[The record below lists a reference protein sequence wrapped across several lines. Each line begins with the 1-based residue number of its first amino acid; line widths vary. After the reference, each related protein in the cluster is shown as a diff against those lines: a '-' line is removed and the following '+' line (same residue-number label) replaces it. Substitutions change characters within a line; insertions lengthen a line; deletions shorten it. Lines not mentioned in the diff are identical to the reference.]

1 VKDFANR
8 MITDH
13 GKAGDELKP
22 IAQEMNVTLPQKVSA
37 ERQTSKRVWQPGSG
51 SHGAYSMN
59 ENFRAKNFWRCR
71 VNLSWR
77 RSPRRTAKPT
87 GAWHKRM

>member
-1 VKDFANR
+1 MRTLSTKQQMQILPEIQLAKIALDNSQKQEVKDFGNR

-13 GKAGDELKP
+13 WKAGDELKP

-51 SHGAYSMN
+51 SHGA
-59 ENFRAKNFWRCR
+59 
-71 VNLSWR
+71 
-77 RSPRRTAKPT
+77 
-87 GAWHKRM
+87 

>member
-22 IAQEMNVTLPQKVSA
+22 IAQEMNVTLPQIVIA
-37 ERQTSKRVWQPGSG
+37 EHQTSKRVWQPGSG
-51 SHGAYSMN
+51 SHGA
-59 ENFRAKNFWRCR
+59 
-71 VNLSWR
+71 
-77 RSPRRTAKPT
+77 
-87 GAWHKRM
+87 